1 MSSHRTSLMQ
11 KVFSNPL
18 FRTFLIFSIFR
29 AFYGAGILVV
39 TWFLA
44 TSGETPW
51 WSSIIFLLFSMVL
64 SRMLFRRIKLRWP
77 HLFETSQDP
86 VV

>member
-1 MSSHRTSLMQ
+1 MSSHPPSLMQ
-11 KVFSNPL
+11 KMFSNPL

-44 TSGETPW
+44 TSGDTPW
-51 WSSIIFLLFSMVL
+51 WSSIIFLLFSMVF

>member
-1 MSSHRTSLMQ
+1 MSNQPTPLKQRI
-11 KVFSNPL
+11 FSNPV
-18 FRTFLIFSIFR
+18 FRSFLIFSIFR

-44 TSGETPW
+44 TSEGAPW
-51 WSSIIFLLFSMVL
+51 WIPIIFFLCSMVF
-64 SRMLFRRIKLRWP
+64 SRIIFKKIKLRWP

>member
-1 MSSHRTSLMQ
+1 MQ

-44 TSGETPW
+44 TSGEAPW
-51 WSSIIFLLFSMVL
+51 WSPIIFLLFSMVL
-64 SRMLFRRIKLRWP
+64 SRILFRRIKLRWP

>member
-1 MSSHRTSLMQ
+1 MIEQPPSLRQ
-11 KVFSNPL
+11 RILNNPV

-44 TSGETPW
+44 TSGEAPW
-51 WSSIIFLLFSMVL
+51 WSSIIFLLFSMVF
-64 SRMLFRRIKLRWP
+64 SRMLFKRLKLRWP

>member
-1 MSSHRTSLMQ
+1 MSSRRTSLVQ
-11 KVFSNPL
+11 RVFSNPL

-44 TSGETPW
+44 TSGEAPW
-51 WSSIIFLLFSMVL
+51 WTSIIFLLFSMVF
-64 SRMLFRRIKLRWP
+64 SRILFRGIKLRWP

-86 VV
+86 IV

>member
-1 MSSHRTSLMQ
+1 MIEQPPSLRQ
-11 KVFSNPL
+11 RILNNPV

-44 TSGETPW
+44 TSGEAPW
-51 WSSIIFLLFSMVL
+51 WSSIIFLLFSMVF
-64 SRMLFRRIKLRWP
+64 SRMLFKRIKLRWP

>member
-1 MSSHRTSLMQ
+1 MSNESASLVQ
-11 KVFSNPL
+11 RLTASPL

-29 AFYGAGILVV
+29 AIYGAGILVV

-51 WSSIIFLLFSMVL
+51 WSSIIFLIFSMVF
-64 SRMLFRRIKLRWP
+64 SRVLFKRIKQRLP
-77 HLFETSQDP
+77 HLFESSQDP

>member
-1 MSSHRTSLMQ
+1 MSSQTTPLIQRI
-11 KVFSNPL
+11 FSNSV

-44 TSGETPW
+44 TSGEAPW
-51 WSSIIFLLFSMVL
+51 WSSIIFLLFSMVF
-64 SRMLFRRIKLRWP
+64 SRMLFKRIKLRWP

>member
-1 MSSHRTSLMQ
+1 MSSEPTSIVQRVL
-11 KVFSNPL
+11 SNPL
-18 FRTFLIFSIFR
+18 FRTFLVFSIFR
-29 AFYGAGILVV
+29 AFYGAGIVVV

-44 TSGETPW
+44 TSGEAPW
-51 WSSIIFLLFSMVL
+51 WTSIVFLLFSMVF

>member
-1 MSSHRTSLMQ
+1 MSNESTSLVQRITSSSM
-11 KVFSNPL
+11 
-18 FRTFLIFSIFR
+18 FRTFLVFSIFR
-29 AFYGAGILVV
+29 AIYGAGILVV

-51 WSSIIFLLFSMVL
+51 WSSIIFLIFSMVF
-64 SRMLFRRIKLRWP
+64 SRVLFNRIKQRWP
-77 HLFETSQDP
+77 QLFETSQDP

>member
-1 MSSHRTSLMQ
+1 MQ

>member
-1 MSSHRTSLMQ
+1 MIEQPPSLRQ
-11 KVFSNPL
+11 RILTNPV

-44 TSGETPW
+44 TSGEAPW
-51 WSSIIFLLFSMVL
+51 WSSIIFLLFSMVF
-64 SRMLFRRIKLRWP
+64 SRMLFKRLKLRWP

>member
-1 MSSHRTSLMQ
+1 MSSQPTPLMQ
-11 KVFSNPL
+11 RIFSNPV

-39 TWFLA
+39 TWLLA
-44 TSGETPW
+44 TSEEAPW
-51 WSSIIFLLFSMVL
+51 WTSIIFLLCSMVF
-64 SRMLFRRIKLRWP
+64 SRMLFKRIKLRWP

>member
-1 MSSHRTSLMQ
+1 MSFEPTSIVQRVL
-11 KVFSNPL
+11 SNPL
-18 FRTFLIFSIFR
+18 FRTFLVFSIFR
-29 AFYGAGILVV
+29 AFYGAGIVVV

-44 TSGETPW
+44 TSGEAPW
-51 WSSIIFLLFSMVL
+51 WTSIVFLLFSMVF